1 MNIMCK
7 SNNLTMLLVP
17 IRSQQNVFC
26 TFHLSRLHVKWTW
39 SKQQSYT
46 CSSWRCIVGWRPK
59 QRLYSFWQRKMI
71 ILPNNVFTSCPLPFL
86 CLVESNGMD
95 PMIKEQ
101 HKVVWIFYLH
111 IHTVM
116 GVWHI
121 LLQGQLFLSWRKSI
135 LYSVSGGEQ
144 IIEVVDFL
152 NAFWV
157 LISFLQITVK
167 GLKLLDLLCT
177 NNTHT
182 HKSEQLLTYKTNL
195 KPEMQG

>member
-46 CSSWRCIVGWRPK
+46 CSSWQCIVGWCRK
-59 QRLYSFWQRKMI
+59 QRLYSFRQRKMI

-144 IIEVVDFL
+144 IIEVVDVFECIL
-152 NAFWV
+152 STHLLSADHSKRTQAFRSPV
-157 LISFLQITVK
+157 YKQH
-167 GLKLLDLLCT
+167 T
-177 NNTHT
+177 NVNQ
-182 HKSEQLLTYKTNL
+182 SNC
-195 KPEMQG
+195 